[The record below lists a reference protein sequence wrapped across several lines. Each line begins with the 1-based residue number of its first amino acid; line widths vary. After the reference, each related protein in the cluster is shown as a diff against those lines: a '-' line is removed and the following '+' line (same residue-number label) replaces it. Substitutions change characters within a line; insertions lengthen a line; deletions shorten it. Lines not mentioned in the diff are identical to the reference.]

1 MKILIKEIL
10 NNKFEV
16 IVKNKINTKH
26 TVLVS
31 EEYYLSLTSKKIS
44 KKKLVEYSFKF
55 LLNREVN
62 TSILS
67 SFELNIITSYFPEFE
82 SEIKKILQQYIE
94 KQKKKM
100 LQL

>member
-31 EEYYLSLTSKKIS
+31 EEYYLNLTSKKIS

-55 LLNREVN
+55 LLNREAN

-67 SFELNIITSYFPEFE
+67 SFELDIITSYFPEFE
-82 SEIKKILQQYIE
+82 SKIKKIL
-94 KQKKKM
+94 
-100 LQL
+100 